1 MSFTVPTGN
10 FGDVL
15 AGYIAKRMGLPV
27 ERLVIATNEND
38 ILARTLASSAYE
50 VRAVHATQSPSMDIQ
65 VSSNFERL
73 LFDATHRDAAAV
85 RRLMANLQQSG
96 RFELGPAE
104 RDAIAAEFDALRT
117 GETGTL
123 KEIADTWRAC
133 AYLLDPHS
141 AVAVHAARKA
151 LARNRA
157 TPMIVLATAHPAK
170 FPDAVARATGLT
182 PQLPAHLADLFDRKE
197 HVTLLPNDQ
206 ATVEGFM
213 RERARAAGS
222 FRGTFSR

>member
-1 MSFTVPTGN
+1 
-10 FGDVL
+10 
-15 AGYIAKRMGLPV
+15 
-27 ERLVIATNEND
+27 
-38 ILARTLASSAYE
+38 
-50 VRAVHATQSPSMDIQ
+50 
-65 VSSNFERL
+65 
-73 LFDATHRDAAAV
+73 
-85 RRLMANLQQSG
+85 MANLQQSG
-96 RFELGPAE
+96 RFELGAAE
-104 RDAIAAEFDALRT
+104 RDAIAADFDALRT

-123 KEIADTWRAC
+123 KEIADTWRASS
-133 AYLLDPHS
+133 YLLDPHS

-151 LARNRA
+151 LAGNRA

-197 HVTLLPNDQ
+197 HMTLLPNDQ

-222 FRGTFSR
+222 SSR